1 MRHDV
6 PRRARRRSPWAGV
19 ALTFLDSLGRITSS
33 LVLAGSLALVVGCV
47 TTPAAK
53 VKADMAVM
61 RQEGGAAK
69 LLDRGK
75 AFAAVGDATRA
86 EQYFAA
92 SITSGADERVVIPL
106 LLTVCAQDGRYRVAI
121 QYAEAYL
128 KTHPGDLR
136 VRFVL
141 GTLYS
146 AVNEPNP
153 AREALSTV
161 VDARPEDAEAHFA
174 LGVLLRDS
182 DHDYA
187 GADQQFREYIRL
199 KPRGSHAEEAQASL
213 LKSVP

>member
-1 MRHDV
+1 MTGPDRHT
-6 PRRARRRSPWAGV
+6 RAVASPTLARPAALAARV
-19 ALTFLDSLGRITSS
+19 ALGLFVVG
-33 LVLAGSLALVVGCV
+33 AGSRCV
-47 TTPAAK
+47 PSPAAQ

-61 RQEGGAAK
+61 KQEGGAAK

-75 AFAAVGDATRA
+75 AFAAVGDTTRA

-92 SITSGADERVVIPL
+92 AMSSGADERVAVPL

-128 KTHPGDLR
+128 KSHPSDLR

-146 AVNEPNP
+146 AVNEPEA
-153 AREALSTV
+153 AREALGVV
-161 VDARPEDAEAHFA
+161 VDAKPEDADAHFA

-187 GADQQFREYIRL
+187 GADRQFREYIRL

-213 LKSVP
+213 LKGVP

>member
-1 MRHDV
+1 MTVRRHAT
-6 PRRARRRSPWAGV
+6 PRGAERPRLARFI
-19 ALTFLDSLGRITSS
+19 LSLGSPVVAT
-33 LVLAGSLALVVGCV
+33 VLAGCV

-61 RQEGGAAK
+61 KQEGGAAK

-75 AFAAVGDATRA
+75 AFAAVGDTTRA

-92 SITSGADERVVIPL
+92 AMTSGADEHVVVPL
-106 LLTVCAQDGRYRVAI
+106 LLTVCAQDGRYRAAI
-121 QYAEAYL
+121 QYAETYL
-128 KTHPGDLR
+128 KSHPGDLR

-146 AVNEPNP
+146 AVNEPIP
-153 AREALSTV
+153 AREALNTV
-161 VDARPEDAEAHFA
+161 VDARPEDADAHFA

>member
-1 MRHDV
+1 MPHDGSGLTGNDSQRHG
-6 PRRARRRSPWAGV
+6 PRHLAWLPSLISATLAAGC
-19 ALTFLDSLGRITSS
+19 A
-33 LVLAGSLALVVGCV
+33 
-47 TTPAAK
+47 TTPAAQ

-61 RQEGGAAK
+61 KEEGRAAK

-75 AFAAVGDATRA
+75 AFAAVGDTTRA
-86 EQYFAA
+86 EQYYAA
-92 SITSGADERVVIPL
+92 AITSGADEHVVVPL
-106 LLTVCAQDGRYRVAI
+106 LLTVCVQDGRYRVAI
-121 QYAEAYL
+121 QYAETYL
-128 KTHPGDLR
+128 KSHPTDLR

-146 AVNEPNP
+146 AVNEPIA

-161 VDARPEDAEAHFA
+161 VDARPEDADAHFA

-199 KPRGSHAEEAQASL
+199 KPRGTHAEEAQASL

>member
-1 MRHDV
+1 MTAGA
-6 PRRARRRSPWAGV
+6 RAPLSLLVTGLVLGV
-19 ALTFLDSLGRITSS
+19 ALGAFSG
-33 LVLAGSLALVVGCV
+33 VACMP
-47 TTPAAK
+47 TPASR

-61 RQEGGAAK
+61 KEEGGYAK

-75 AFAAVGDATRA
+75 AFASVGDTTRA

-92 SITSGADERVVIPL
+92 AMASGADERIVVPL

-121 QYAEAYL
+121 QYAETYL
-128 KTHPGDLR
+128 KSHPGDLR

-146 AVNEPNP
+146 AVNEADP
-153 AREALSTV
+153 ARAALSTV

-199 KPRGSHAEEAQASL
+199 NPRGSHAEEAQASL